1 MKPFRR
7 TQVITLMAA
16 CAISTVWGRQDDL
29 SEQVQRLKQQA
40 KAMADEAQ
48 RSSKIIIDGDQIRA
62 LSGQAKALADDVRG
76 LKIAPLGWS
85 KDGLAD
91 RVEAMREQAEW
102 MAQDAVRSVD
112 SDVWRI
118 ADDAVIAQMD
128 LGHLNLDLLA
138 QDVAPKAMV
147 APLPPMAPM
156 PPGRAK
162 VFRFDSGSGSYES
175 GKNALDN
182 HNYERAVEIFD
193 KVIDAKN
200 PSSRADGAHYW
211 KAYALNK
218 LGKRDEAL
226 ATLAELSKQFPQS
239 NWLNDAKA
247 LQAEVQQAKGQPVS
261 PENQADEDL
270 KLYAINALI
279 NSDADRAVPLLE
291 TLLGNPKMSP
301 RLKERALFVLAQSRS
316 DKAHDIVGRYAK
328 GGSNPDL
335 QLTAVQYLGTY
346 RTKESRQLLSEVYAS
361 VNDVNVK
368 RAVLRS
374 FEMSRDVEHLT
385 AIAKSEQNVELRRE
399 AVRQLGNLHDDQATA
414 TLVTIYASE
423 SDKDI
428 KSEILNSL
436 ASQGAV
442 KQLIECARKESDP
455 ELKRTAV
462 RRLGDM
468 RSKEALDFIA
478 ELLK

>member
-7 TQVITLMAA
+7 TQVITFMAA
-16 CAISTVWGRQDDL
+16 CAISGAYGQQSTAPPAAPQAQGGPQIAGGQQGSGTPQAVIVDQWLDQDVRDRIDAARKYAEDAKDYIREGQNLAPMIQEWKSLASDALHAAQDDGL
-29 SEQVQRLKQQA
+29 SRIGANIDANIMA
-40 KAMADEAQ
+40 K
-48 RSSKIIIDGDQIRA
+48 ID
-62 LSGQAKALADDVRG
+62 
-76 LKIAPLGWS
+76 LGRM
-85 KDGLAD
+85 GML
-91 RVEAMREQAEW
+91 
-102 MAQDAVRSVD
+102 MAQDFTPKPP
-112 SDVWRI
+112 
-118 ADDAVIAQMD
+118 
-128 LGHLNLDLLA
+128 
-138 QDVAPKAMV
+138 VA
-147 APLPPMAPM
+147 PMAPM
-156 PPGRAK
+156 PARPMKG
-162 VFRFDSGSGSYES
+162 FMFDSGSGSYES

-182 HNYERAVEIFD
+182 HNYEKAVETFD
-193 KVIDAKN
+193 RVINART

-239 NWLNDAKA
+239 SWLNDANA
-247 LQAEVQQAKGQPVS
+247 LKAEVQQGKGQAIS

-291 TLLGNPKMSP
+291 GLLSNPKMSP

-316 DKAHDIVGRYAK
+316 DKAHEIVGRYAK

-346 RTKESRQLLSEVYAS
+346 RSKESRQLLSEVYTS

-374 FEMSRDVEHLT
+374 FEMSRDIEHLT

-399 AVRQLGNLHDDQATA
+399 AIRQLGNIRDEQTTA
-414 TLVTIYASE
+414 SLVAIYGTE
-423 SDKDI
+423 SDKEI
-428 KSEILNSL
+428 KTEILSSL
-436 ASQGAV
+436 RNQQAV
-442 KQLIECARKESDP
+442 KQIIDCARKETDP
-455 ELKRTAV
+455 EMKKTAV
-462 RRLGDM
+462 RYLSEM
-468 RSKEALDFIA
+468 RSKEAMDYLMEI
-478 ELLK
+478 LK

>member
-1 MKPFRR
+1 MKPIRR
-7 TQVITLMAA
+7 TQVITIMAA
-16 CAISTVWGRQDDL
+16 CAISSVFAQPVSVDDL
-29 SEQVQRLKQQA
+29 AAQTQMMKAQA
-40 KAMADEAQ
+40 KAMADEAKQ
-48 RSSKIIIDGDQIRA
+48 WTQDLNLNLNIDVW
-62 LSGQAKALADDVRG
+62 KDDAWRG
-76 LKIAPLGWS
+76 KV
-85 KDGLAD
+85 D
-91 RVEAMREQAEW
+91 AMRDMSEH
-102 MAQDAVRSVD
+102 MALDATHMVEGQNWKGIED
-112 SDVWRI
+112 
-118 ADDAVIAQMD
+118 M
-128 LGHLNLDLLA
+128 LLLA
-138 QDVAPKAMV
+138 QDIAPKAPMAPV
-147 APLPPMAPM
+147 APMAPM
-156 PPGRAK
+156 PPKAYRY
-162 VFRFDSGSGSYES
+162 DSGSYES

-182 HNYERAVEIFD
+182 HNYEKAVEIFD
-193 KVIDAKN
+193 RVINGRN
-200 PSSRADGAHYW
+200 PSTRADGAYYW

-218 LGKRDEAL
+218 LGKSDEAL
-226 ATLAELSKQFPQS
+226 ASLGELSKQFPQS
-239 NWLNDAKA
+239 SWLNDAKA

-291 TLLGNPKMSP
+291 GLLANPKMSP

-316 DKAHDIVGRYAK
+316 DKARDIVGRYAK

-346 RTKESRQLLSEVYAS
+346 RSKESRQVLADVYAS
-361 VNDVNVK
+361 VHDVNVK
-368 RAVLRS
+368 RAVLRG
-374 FEMSRDVEHLT
+374 FENSRDEEHLA

-399 AVRQLGNLHDDQATA
+399 AIRQLGNLHDDQGTA
-414 TLVTIYASE
+414 TLVALYGSE
-423 SDKDI
+423 TDREI

-436 ASQGAV
+436 ANQGSV
-442 KQLIECARKESDP
+442 KQLIDCARKESDP